1 MKFDLSEEQVLVRD
15 TARDFAVRELDPIAA
30 GLDAEGIYPAD
41 KVAMLAELGLM
52 GVAIPEE
59 DGGGGMDYVSY
70 VLAMEEISRACAG
83 TGVIMSVNNSLVC
96 DPLSKFCTAEQ
107 KREFLV
113 PLASGRKL
121 GCFALTEPSAGSDP
135 AGMKT
140 TARLDGDHWVLN
152 GEKNFI
158 TNAPNAQTAIVFAY
172 TDKEA
177 RHRGISA
184 FVVPMDTP
192 GVSCGP
198 KEHKLGIRA
207 SHSSSIFFEDA
218 RIPKGN
224 IIGEPGMGFKVA
236 MATLDA
242 GRIGIAAQALGIA
255 RAALE
260 ESVVFARE
268 RQSFGKVIGQH
279 QAIQFMLAD
288 MATRLEAARLLT
300 LHAAWLK
307 DAGQRFS
314 QASAMC
320 KLYAAEASTFVAHK
334 AIQIHGGYGYTTEY
348 GAERHYRDA
357 RITEIYE
364 GTSEIQRIVIATNLL
379 KDA

>member
-1 MKFDLSEEQVLVRD
+1 MKFDLTEEQLMVRD

-30 GLDAEGIYPAD
+30 GLDAEGTFPAE
-41 KVAMLAELGLM
+41 KVALLGELGLM

-59 DGGGGMDYVSY
+59 HGGGGMDYVSY
-70 VLAMEEISRACAG
+70 VLAIEEISRACAG

-96 DPLSKFCTAEQ
+96 DPLVKYCTAEQ
-107 KREFLV
+107 KKQFLV
-113 PLASGRKL
+113 PLASGKKL

-140 TARLDGDHWVLN
+140 TARLDGDSWVLN

-158 TNAPNAQTAIVFAY
+158 TNAPNSQTAVVFAY

-184 FVVPMDTP
+184 FVVPMDAP

-218 RIPKGN
+218 RIPRGN
-224 IIGEPGMGFKVA
+224 ILGEPGLGFKVA
-236 MATLDA
+236 MTTLDA

-260 ESVVFARE
+260 EAVAFARE

-288 MATRLEAARLLT
+288 MATRLDAARLLT

-307 DAGQRFS
+307 DSGQRFS
-314 QASAMC
+314 QQSAMC
-320 KLYAAEASTFVAHK
+320 KLYAAEAATFVAHR

-364 GTSEIQRIVIATNLL
+364 GTSEIQRIVIASNLL

>member
-1 MKFDLSEEQVLVRD
+1 MRFDLTEEQLMVRD

-30 GLDAEGIYPAD
+30 KLDAEGTFPAD
-41 KVAMLAELGLM
+41 KVALLAELGLM

-96 DPLSKFCTAEQ
+96 DPLSKYCTPEQ
-107 KREFLV
+107 KREFLM
-113 PLASGRKL
+113 PLATGNKL
-121 GCFALTEPSAGSDP
+121 GCFALTEPAAGSDP

-140 TARLDGDHWVLN
+140 TARLDGETWVLN

-158 TNAPNAQTAIVFAY
+158 TNAPNSQTAIVFAY

-177 RHRGISA
+177 RHRGIST

-218 RIPKGN
+218 RIPRGN
-224 IIGEPGMGFKVA
+224 ILGEPGLGFKIA
-236 MATLDA
+236 MTTLDA

-260 ESVVFARE
+260 ESVAFAKE

-288 MATRLEAARLLT
+288 MATRLDAARLLT

-320 KLYAAEASTFVAHK
+320 KLYAAEAATFVAHK

-364 GTSEIQRIVIATNLL
+364 GTSEIQRIVIATTLL